1 MKTVDH
7 IAAGQPETR
16 KAHDGFTV
24 TDDLA
29 GLPVTE
35 AELDAIEAFL
45 SSALRDLFAADS
57 QTPQN
62 HAERKDIPKRRGA
75 RP

>member
-1 MKTVDH
+1 MKTVDPRTGRP
-7 IAAGQPETR
+7 APA
-16 KAHDGFTV
+16 KSFDFVV

-45 SSALRDLFAADS
+45 SSALRDLLPTDS

-75 RP
+75 RQ